1 MKKMKLPTVIV
12 LVAVLALT
20 LPLFFYSG
28 CQLNDEAEDKTAF
41 RKKDADL
48 IIIDDPGITVNDFY
62 VSAGEFYPFCEI
74 NSELVFTNR
83 SGKADDFW
91 VGCSIQD
98 PLGNWHD
105 LPAQETHL
113 KDKEKTMVDFSW
125 QIPGEEKELTSG
137 PYLLTMAV
145 WSKMPGEKNSQR
157 LVTVQREQAFHILQ
171 TYEDFSAY
179 DEDIWEK
186 SSHPL
191 GLGLLEPIN
200 VTIED
205 NLLKLT
211 MPANTLDGGQL
222 ETREYDHLY
231 GSYRVSMKLPDA
243 PSSITGFFLYR
254 APDYYHE
261 VDIEVVNDPSGK
273 VWFTTYAD
281 GKVTNSY
288 ETYLG
293 FDPTEDYHEYRFDLY
308 PDKASFYINGILFK
322 SFKGGLTDKPM
333 KLMINSWF
341 PHWLDGI
348 KPETDAV
355 TRVEWI
361 KY

>member
-1 MKKMKLPTVIV
+1 MKKNYLPAVIA
-12 LVAVLALT
+12 LIAVMALSV
-20 LPLFFYSG
+20 PAFFCSG
-28 CQLNDEAEDKTAF
+28 CQLNEKAEET
-41 RKKDADL
+41 DAGWKEGVDL
-48 IIIDDPGITVNDFY
+48 IIDDPGVFINDFY
-62 VSAGEFYPFCEI
+62 VSGGEFFSGDKVTSKLAMI
-74 NSELVFTNR
+74 NESGHDFT
-83 SGKADDFW
+83 FW
-91 VGCSIQD
+91 IGCSIQD
-98 PLGNWHD
+98 PMGSWYD
-105 LPAQETHL
+105 LPAHSLTLEA
-113 KDKEKTMVDFSW
+113 KEKGTVNFSW
-125 QIPGEEKELTSG
+125 PVPEKDTQLISG
-137 PYLLTMAV
+137 PYLITIAV
-145 WSKMPGEKNSQR
+145 WSEKPGEENAER
-157 LVTVQREQAFHILQ
+157 MATVQKKGAFHVLKS
-171 TYEDFSAY
+171 YEDFSY
-179 DEDIWEK
+179 LDEDLWKK

-191 GLGLLEPIN
+191 GLSLLEPDN
-200 VTIED
+200 VKVE
-205 NLLKLT
+205 NEMLKIT
-211 MPANTLDGGQL
+211 MPANTLNGGQL
-222 ETREYDHLY
+222 ESREYDHLY

-273 VWFTTYAD
+273 VWFTTYAE

-308 PDKASFYINGILFK
+308 PDQVSFYINGLLYK
-322 SFKGGLTDKPM
+322 SFNGGLTDKPM

-341 PHWLDGI
+341 PDWLDGL